1 MADGSGPDDEST
13 ALEAAL
19 PVLYG
24 AAPESFLEERT
35 RLSAQARADGDAAA
49 AKAIGALRKPTV
61 AASVVNRYV
70 YEEPDSVDRL
80 LDVGTR
86 LRDAH
91 EALDAA
97 LLRELSAER
106 RALVAELTAAA
117 FAAAGLD
124 TPPAGQRDE
133 VTNTFDAAVADPEI
147 AGRLGRLTRS
157 ESWSGFGVAPL
168 TGPAL
173 TLVRGGRDAA
183 RSSRPARRP
192 TKATAKPAGKPAG
205 KPDAS
210 PPAPPAEPR
219 RSPAE
224 ARKAKRAVDKAR
236 AAFEQADAALQ
247 AAEQE
252 ERGASDRIREIS
264 AQLSELQREL
274 EQRKQDRDR
283 SRRTVKA
290 GRVKRREARSALDRA
305 ERQADR

>member
-1 MADGSGPDDEST
+1 MADGSRPGDESP
-13 ALEAAL
+13 ALREAFA
-19 PVLYG
+19 VLYG
-24 AAPESFLEERT
+24 GAPESFLDERK
-35 RLSAQARADGDAAA
+35 RLSAQARSEGDAAA
-49 AKAIGALRKPTV
+49 AKSIGALRKPTV

-70 YEEPDSVDRL
+70 YESPDSVDRL

-86 LRDAH
+86 LRAAH

-97 LLRELSAER
+97 QLRELSAER

-117 FAAAGLD
+117 FEASGQD
-124 TPPAGQRDE
+124 SPPAGQRDE

-183 RSSRPARRP
+183 RSTRPAARRKQAP
-192 TKATAKPAGKPAG
+192 TTS
-205 KPDAS
+205 D
-210 PPAPPAEPR
+210 PPAAPPPPPAEPR
-219 RSPAE
+219 RSAAE
-224 ARKAKRAVDKAR
+224 TRKAKRAVDKAR
-236 AAFEQADAALQ
+236 ATFEEADAALQ
-247 AAEQE
+247 SAEQE
-252 ERGASDRIREIS
+252 ERSASERIREIS

-283 SRRTVKA
+283 SRRAVKA
-290 GRVKRREARSALDRA
+290 GRTKRREARSALDRA